1 MNPSRDQPAAPP
13 RLASSPAPMAR
24 RTWRRRRGLVAAV
37 LAVPALAAALLAAQA
52 DMITLGAEAY
62 LYGYPLL
69 IVDASRDRITALAA
83 PANVLHRMRQF
94 PDAGFKEV
102 VRPNVDTLY
111 TSAFID
117 TARGPCLFE
126 MPANAE
132 RYEVMPFMDAWTNVF
147 ATLGTR
153 TEGTG
158 GGRYWLV
165 GPGVAPPPDDGLP
178 VMRSPT
184 RWAWLIGRTQT
195 NGSGD
200 YETVHRLQD
209 GLRLR
214 CDGAQRG
221 AAAPEEPW
229 PAGPATPREAVDSL
243 ATREFF
249 RRLAALMLD
258 NPPAAADA
266 PLLRRLEGTGFKPGH
281 APDWGLL
288 DLWSLSLG
296 RAIADHRVAQALAST
311 QGLRNGWS
319 TPPQAIGDYGTDYP
333 TRAAVAMVGLG
344 ANLPQDAVYMS
355 ARLDAQGQALQG
367 SRRYRLHFAPQELP
381 PVKAFWSITAYGAD
395 EFLIANPQQRYAL
408 GDRDPLVRNADGSL
422 DLWVQAEQ
430 PAAERRPNW
439 LPVQAGQPFQ
449 LVARLYWPRHTALSG
464 AWQMPALERLD

>member
-1 MNPSRDQPAAPP
+1 
-13 RLASSPAPMAR
+13 
-24 RTWRRRRGLVAAV
+24 
-37 LAVPALAAALLAAQA
+37 
-52 DMITLGAEAY
+52 
-62 LYGYPLL
+62 
-69 IVDASRDRITALAA
+69 
-83 PANVLHRMRQF
+83 
-94 PDAGFKEV
+94 
-102 VRPNVDTLY
+102 VDTLY

-117 TARGPCLFE
+117 TAQGPCLFE
-126 MPANAE
+126 MPPNAE

-153 TEGTG
+153 TEGTV
-158 GGRYWLV
+158 GGRYWLL
-165 GPGVAPPPDDGLP
+165 GPGAAQPPQDGLP

-184 RWAWLIGRTQT
+184 RWVWLIGRTQT

-214 CDGAQRG
+214 CYGRPPAS
-221 AAAPEEPW
+221 AATVEAW
-229 PAGPATPREAVDSL
+229 PASPATPREAVDHL
-243 ATREFF
+243 GTREFF
-249 RRLAALMLD
+249 QRLAALMLD

-266 PLLRRLEGTGFKPGH
+266 PMLQRLERAGFRPGR
-281 APDWGLL
+281 APDWGPL
-288 DLWSLSLG
+288 DLWSLNLG

-311 QGLRNGWS
+311 QGLHHGWS
-319 TPPQAIGDYGTDYP
+319 TPPNAIGDYGTDYP

-344 ANLPQDAVYMS
+344 ANLPQDALYMS
-355 ARLDAQGQALQG
+355 ARLDAQGQGLQG
-367 SRRYRLHFAPQELP
+367 SRRYRLHFAPQGLP

-422 DLWVQAEQ
+422 DLWVQADA
-430 PAAERRPNW
+430 PAAERRANW

-449 LVARLYWPRHTALSG
+449 LVARLYWPRHPALSG